1 MHPDLTDKATSAA
14 ALWHSIPVAHR
25 QATLQGRRC
34 SPPPPAQVHT
44 MTHLLLSQSRHS
56 PHHALFQRL
65 GLAWAVPAA
74 SSTPAA
80 RCEHP
85 APAGQCGAV
94 PAIAAAAPGS
104 SRAVRCS
111 ASNRCSSTWQ
121 QHLAA
126 APLDD
131 RHRAAPIHC
140 LGNHK
145 RVCTLITSAPPP
157 RGVREHTQPPQT
169 CPWRPPGCHRLLAGS
184 HAQPLQ
190 DTAGDVLRAEPL
202 VQQLRHGAHAAQVL
216 LQLLQCLL

>member
-104 SRAVRCS
+104 S
-111 ASNRCSSTWQ
+111 TWQ
-121 QHLAA
+121 QHPWTTGIVLPPFTAWA
-126 APLDD
+126 
-131 RHRAAPIHC
+131 
-140 LGNHK
+140 
-145 RVCTLITSAPPP
+145 ITNGSARSSHLPPP
-157 RGVREHTQPPQT
+157 PGACANTHSRPKPAPGAHLGATVCWPGATPSPSRTRLVMSCGLSPWFSSCVMVPMPLRFFSSCSNVSSEQKGSTCRQQPP
-169 CPWRPPGCHRLLAGS
+169 H
-184 HAQPLQ
+184 
-190 DTAGDVLRAEPL
+190 E
-202 VQQLRHGAHAAQVL
+202 
-216 LQLLQCLL
+216 